1 MFCKLCDYSM
11 EIFSFHERDWIL
23 FRLEDVSSVY
33 PDEDVIY
40 IRGDSGAPIPCLM
53 SSARI
58 LIPGVDLVNHT
69 NPHDN
74 AESET

>member
-1 MFCKLCDYSM
+1 M

-58 LIPGVDLVNHT
+58 LIPG